1 MCSFPPVEAAKED
14 FKTLRS
20 TLFKSK
26 DDVYIRLNINREEI
40 INLYKKIFQSIKCR
54 RDIKKDGS
62 GNQMA
67 IAKLKDCL
75 KYESIPHSY
84 QCAHIFG
91 RTKNPLL
98 FTALFNLCFIPD
110 MFASWT
116 DDKKYKDD
124 NEYRLEFRKQF
135 YKKVLENY
143 GRVIRSYNTDKDRI
157 QMYEK
162 IKKANGEE
170 DNLPR
175 WRVSLEKQWGELP
188 TEYDESSD
196 SLKYN

>member
-1 MCSFPPVEAAKED
+1 
-14 FKTLRS
+14 
-20 TLFKSK
+20 
-26 DDVYIRLNINREEI
+26 
-40 INLYKKIFQSIKCR
+40 
-54 RDIKKDGS
+54 
-62 GNQMA
+62 
-67 IAKLKDCL
+67 
-75 KYESIPHSY
+75 
-84 QCAHIFG
+84 
-91 RTKNPLL
+91 
-98 FTALFNLCFIPD
+98 